1 MNKCINIHEKIFQK
15 PLDKPNKICYTI
27 TVIKGRKTQ
36 INQKGKIIMTNRD
49 FYKAVINGE
58 SNPEIV
64 EFAKA
69 EIEKLDARN
78 EKRRNTLSKE
88 QKANE
93 EIKDKIV
100 AFIGENKM
108 VASEIA
114 TGLELSTQKV
124 SALCKQLVESERL
137 SVEDVKVK
145 GKGIVKAY
153 SLNK

>member
-1 MNKCINIHEKIFQK
+1 
-15 PLDKPNKICYTI
+15 
-27 TVIKGRKTQ
+27 
-36 INQKGKIIMTNRD
+36 MTNRD

-100 AFIGENKM
+100 AFIGEHKM

-124 SALCKQLVESERL
+124 SALCKQLVESDRL

-145 GKGIVKAY
+145 GKGTVKAY
-153 SLNK
+153 SLKK